1 MVTNCFFVSMYDAKT
16 KRWPI
21 PSSKDLKKLQQEAGL
36 LGDHGSWV
44 ITVITGYHQKQSPR
58 NMKKRLGIGVFS
70 SGKLASD

>member
-36 LGDHGSWV
+36 LGHHCHHWLSPKT
-44 ITVITGYHQKQSPR
+44 IPKKYEETTGYWCFFHQES
-58 NMKKRLGIGVFS
+58 
-70 SGKLASD
+70 

>member
-36 LGDHGSWV
+36 FVSHGSSLV
-44 ITVITGYHQKQSPR
+44 ITRLSPGYHWLSLVITGYSQEVS
-58 NMKKRLGIGVFS
+58 LSASFS
-70 SGKLASD
+70 

>member
-36 LGDHGSWV
+36 LGDHGSSLSSLV
-44 ITVITGYHQKQSPR
+44 ITKNNPQEI
-58 NMKKRLGIGVFS
+58 
-70 SGKLASD
+70 